1 MNRNR
6 KRVSPFSDAEMKEL
20 QELQNLRVTL
30 EGDGIQN
37 SGVRSQNSGGMNF
50 SATARWGAPVSCL
63 LPSIDVPFPSTTFV
77 LMSDEPKW
85 VAWARALQAI
95 AQTGLHFSESE
106 YDIERYRKILEIA
119 VDIFADSSGESPAM
133 IRGLFDGQSGYAT
146 PKVDVRGVV
155 FRDDKLLL
163 VRERSD
169 GLWTLP
175 GGWADVNDSPSE
187 AVEREIVEE
196 SGFRAKA
203 ERMIAIFDRAKHGHE
218 PPFPFHVYKLF
229 ILCGLKGGEARTT
242 METIGVEFAG
252 ENEIPPL
259 SLSRVTREQIQ
270 FCFEARNNPDAPCRF
285 D

>member
-1 MNRNR
+1 
-6 KRVSPFSDAEMKEL
+6 MKE
-20 QELQNLRVTL
+20 ETSAASFPICLRSASEDL
-30 EGDGIQN
+30 EQK
-37 SGVRSQNSGGMNF
+37 SF
-50 SATARWGAPVSCL
+50 
-63 LPSIDVPFPSTTFV
+63 IDVHSPSTTFV
-77 LMSDEPKW
+77 IMSHEPKW
-85 VAWARALQAI
+85 VGWGRELQAI

-106 YDIERYRKILEIA
+106 YDRERYRKILEIS
-119 VDIFADSSGESPAM
+119 VEIFANYSGESLAL
-133 IRGLFDGQSGYAT
+133 IRGLFENQSGYAT

-163 VRERSD
+163 VQERLD

-196 SGFRAKA
+196 SGFRTKA
-203 ERMIAIFDRAKHGHE
+203 ERMLAVFDRAKHANL

-229 ILCGLKGGEARTT
+229 ILCRLLGGEAKTSTETT
-242 METIGVEFAG
+242 GVEFAG

-259 SLSRVTREQIQ
+259 SLSRNTREQIQ
-270 FCFEARNNPDAPCRF
+270 FCFDARKNPDNPCQF